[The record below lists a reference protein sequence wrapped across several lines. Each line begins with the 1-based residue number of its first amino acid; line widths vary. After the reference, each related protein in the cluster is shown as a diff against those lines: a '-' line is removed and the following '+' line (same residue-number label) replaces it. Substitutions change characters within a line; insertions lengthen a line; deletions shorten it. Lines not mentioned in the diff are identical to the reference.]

1 MTRRLA
7 LITILL
13 AGLLAACSPTDM
25 GRETQMSY
33 QGYAEARLLYLAPR
47 TLGPLTSVMVE
58 EGDQVAAGA
67 LLFSL
72 DDGTATARLDQA
84 KAALAASRARLDDL
98 RAGGRQEDIAAARQ
112 SVAKVR
118 AALKLA
124 QDNYARSK
132 ELVTRGQAP
141 QSRLD
146 RDTAALSQAKAALRA
161 EEARLALIRAPAR
174 KDAIAAAVAEAR
186 RQEALVA
193 QAQKALNDLRVL
205 APEAGSVQSLLR
217 RVGEIAGPSQPVL
230 ALLPPAQLRIRF
242 FIPEKKLGT
251 IKLGERVNLSCD
263 GCKAARGGRI
273 VFIAKGA
280 EFTPPVIF
288 TEKERQK
295 LVFMAEVLPDDPAR
309 FHPGQ
314 PVLVT
319 LP

>member
-1 MTRRLA
+1 MTRLFIPLA
-7 LITILL
+7 IFI
-13 AGLLAACSPTDM
+13 AGLLGACSPTDTN
-25 GRETQMSY
+25 GQTGQSY

-58 EGDQVAAGA
+58 EGDQVASGA
-67 LLFSL
+67 PLFSL
-72 DDGTATARLDQA
+72 DDGTAKSRLDQA
-84 KAALAASRARLDDL
+84 MAALAAARARLADL
-98 RAGGRQEDIAAARQ
+98 RAGGRKENIAAARQ
-112 SVAKVR
+112 SVAQAR

-124 QDNYARSK
+124 QENYTRSK
-132 ELVTRGQAP
+132 ELVAKGQAP

-146 RDTAALSQAKAALRA
+146 RDTAALSQAQAAVRA

-174 KDAIAAAVAEAR
+174 KDTIDAAAEEVR

-193 QAQKALNDLRVL
+193 QSEKALNDLQVL
-205 APEAGSVQSLLR
+205 APMAGSVQSLIR

-230 ALLPPAQLRIRF
+230 TLLPPAQLRIRF
-242 FIPEKKLGT
+242 FIPERKLGN
-251 IKLGERVNLSCD
+251 IKLGQSVQLTCD
-263 GCKAARGGRI
+263 GCEETRGGRI
-273 VFIAKGA
+273 IFIAQGA

-295 LVFMAEVLPDDPAR
+295 LVFMAEVLPDDPTR

>member
-1 MTRRLA
+1 MTRLFMP
-7 LITILL
+7 IVIVL
-13 AGLLAACSPTDM
+13 AGLLAACSPTDTN
-25 GRETQMSY
+25 GKTGQAY

-58 EGDQVAAGA
+58 EGDQVAENAP
-67 LLFSL
+67 LFSL
-72 DDGTATARLDQA
+72 DDGTAKSRLDQA
-84 KAALAASRARLDDL
+84 EAALAAARARLADL
-98 RAGGRQEDIAAARQ
+98 RAGGRKENIAAARQ
-112 SVAKVR
+112 SVTQAK
-118 AALKLA
+118 AGLKLA
-124 QDNYARSK
+124 QENYTRSK
-132 ELVTRGQAP
+132 ELVAKGQAP

-146 RDTAALSQAKAALRA
+146 RDIAALSQAKAAWRA

-174 KDAIAAAVAEAR
+174 KDTIAAAAEEVR

-193 QAQKALNDLRVL
+193 QTEKAMNDLQVL
-205 APEAGSVQSLLR
+205 APMAGSVQSLIR
-217 RVGEIAGPSQPVL
+217 RVGEIAGPAQPVL

-242 FIPEKKLGT
+242 FIPERKLGT
-251 IKLGERVNLSCD
+251 IKVGQRVQLTCD
-263 GCKAARGGRI
+263 GCKTARDGRI
-273 VFIAKGA
+273 VFIAEGA

-295 LVFMAEVLPDDPAR
+295 LVFMAEVLPDDPTL

>member
-1 MTRRLA
+1 MTRLVMPIA
-7 LITILL
+7 ILFI
-13 AGLLAACSPTDM
+13 GLLAACSPTDTSEEA
-25 GRETQMSY
+25 GQHY

-58 EGDQVAAGA
+58 EGDQVASGA
-67 LLFSL
+67 PLFSL
-72 DDGTATARLDQA
+72 DDGTAKARLEQA
-84 KAALAASRARLDDL
+84 EAALSAARARLADL
-98 RAGGRQEDIAAARQ
+98 RAGGRKENIAAARQ
-112 SVAKVR
+112 GVAQAR

-132 ELVTRGQAP
+132 ELVAKGQAP

-146 RDTAALSQAKAALRA
+146 RDTAALSQTQAALRA

-174 KDAIAAAVAEAR
+174 KDAIAAAAEEVR
-186 RQEALVA
+186 RQKALVA
-193 QAQKALNDLRVL
+193 QSAKALNDLQVV
-205 APEAGSVQSLLR
+205 APTAGSVQSLIR

-242 FIPEKKLGT
+242 FIPERKLGA
-251 IKLGERVNLSCD
+251 IQVGQRVKLTCD
-263 GCKAARGGRI
+263 GCDEARQGRI
-273 VFIAKGA
+273 IFIAQGA

-295 LVFMAEVLPDDPAR
+295 LVFMAEVLPDDPTR

-314 PVLVT
+314 PVLVV